1 MSKTNPKFS
10 TLDDILVRLLSFDFY
25 RDLIQDGNDNLKSI
39 QKRIKWHSTLKPL
52 PSQITN
58 VEDYHNSFFS
68 LFMVECLEIL
78 TQSKYNDLTLPVVIE
93 PISCNISGVF
103 GSVTFTLSQPLLDFS
118 SGDLVLLHISKPN
131 HVNLKRDI
139 NNKFVNHTAESSKSL
154 SSDMDTTHPI
164 YEDNLKH
171 CLGYVISIMK
181 NRILVKIL
189 LLPPKFAT
197 PETFDDRDLDRI
209 KSIQTQLSSILS
221 THSQMNNATGKST
234 TEEWHISRLLS
245 LTTIMREFK
254 GLCMLE
260 HMPLKDYLLTK
271 VPENNNSQDPDTCK
285 ELVLDFEIPKKLKKT
300 IEANYNS
307 GQLSALSNSLK
318 NTGISLIQGPPGTGK
333 TTTIMSIISVIL
345 YSTIPTK
352 KKKNV
357 RESQKK
363 HLNKSNFRK
372 KNFWFFDEENGV
384 EDKMTFDELQS
395 DENYDYCSIT
405 EHNIYDCF
413 NTKTKNNE
421 NKIYIGSEKQ
431 SNKRILICAPSNAAI
446 DEIVKRLVSPDGGIF
461 DANGNR
467 YNPTVTRVGPN
478 FNEDLR
484 EFSLQTKINNWDSKN
499 NLSSLRGD
507 RSNTINKPTIIMDI
521 LLNSEV
527 VCSTLSGCGSKELY
541 GLINCFDTLIVDEA
555 TQAVELSTLIPF
567 NLGCKRAILVGDPCQ
582 LSATVCSKVA
592 IQLNYDQS
600 LFKRLQLCGYPVN
613 FLKLQY
619 RMDPLI
625 TRFPSMYFY
634 QNQLVNAKETS
645 SVPEEDWRQF
655 PLLRPT
661 VFFALDSQESMSDTS
676 YVNEME
682 VDLVCQL
689 LDIIVEI
696 FSAIPGIT
704 EEEICK
710 KIAVISPYAAQAE
723 ILKNTISQRIKIL
736 PTFSSVYKALTGSK
750 THQIYVSTV
759 DGFQGMEKEII
770 IFSAVRTNYVGNRKA
785 RNSRIEDLTSPSI
798 LTINS
803 EPHDPRE
810 SAKFSKLTD
819 EYLKNISENTPDL
832 TTNVIDASF
841 IADRRRIN
849 VAITRACS
857 NLFIVGNPRYL
868 LDHKHWSALY
878 NHYAKTGSIF
888 ICKTQNNSLDPKFL
902 RNWSREYLNRS
913 PEQYR
918 KLLKN
923 KYLKDFV
930 TKLVS

>member
-1 MSKTNPKFS
+1 MSNTNPKFS

-25 RDLIQDGNDNLKSI
+25 RDLIQDGNDNLKLI
-39 QKRIKWHSTLKPL
+39 QKRIKWHSPLKPL

-58 VEDYHNSFFS
+58 VEDYHTSFFS

-78 TQSKYNDLTLPVVIE
+78 TQSKYNDLTLPVVVE

-118 SGDLVLLHISKPN
+118 AGDLVFLHISKPN
-131 HVNLKRDI
+131 FVNLKRDI
-139 NNKFVNHTAESSKSL
+139 NSKFINHNGDSTKSVLTEMSL
-154 SSDMDTTHPI
+154 SHPI

-197 PETFDDRDLDRI
+197 PETFDDRDLDRV
-209 KSIQTQLSSILS
+209 KAIQQQLSSILS
-221 THSQMNNATGKST
+221 THKPIGNSTIKNAS
-234 TEEWHISRLLS
+234 EEWHISKLIS

-260 HMPLKDYLLTK
+260 HMPLKEYLLTK
-271 VPENNNSQDPDTCK
+271 VPENKDSQDPDTCK
-285 ELVLDFEIPKKLKKT
+285 ELVLDFEIPKQLKKT
-300 IEANYNS
+300 IESNYNS

-333 TTTIMSIISVIL
+333 TTTIMGIVSVIL
-345 YSTIPTK
+345 YSSLPSN
-352 KKKNV
+352 KKKNIK
-357 RESQKK
+357 ESQKR
-363 HLNKSNFRK
+363 LVTKSNFRK
-372 KNFWFFDEENGV
+372 KNFWFFGDENDV
-384 EDKMTFDELQS
+384 EDKITFDELQS

-405 EHNIYDCF
+405 DHNIFDCF
-413 NTKTKNNE
+413 NKKNSKNNE
-421 NKIYIGSEKQ
+421 NKIHIGSEKQ

-484 EFSLQTKINNWDSKN
+484 EYSLQTKVKNWDSKN
-499 NLSSLRGD
+499 NLSTIRGD
-507 RSNTINKPTIIMDI
+507 RSNTIKKPTIIMDI

-527 VCSTLSGCGSKELY
+527 VCSTLSGCGSKELH
-541 GLINCFDTLIVDEA
+541 GLLNCFDTLIVDEA

-634 QNQLVNAKETS
+634 QNQLINAKETTS
-645 SVPEEDWRQF
+645 APEEDWRQF

-696 FSAIPGIT
+696 FSSIPGIT
-704 EEEICK
+704 EEEISK

-736 PTFSSVYKALTGSK
+736 PTLASQFRALAGAK

-785 RNSRIEDLTSPSI
+785 RNSRIEDLTSRSI

-810 SAKFSKLTD
+810 AKKFSKLTD
-819 EYLKNISENTPDL
+819 EYLRNISENTPDL

-888 ICKTQNNSLDPKFL
+888 ICKTVNNSLDPKFL
-902 RNWSREYLNRS
+902 RNWSREYLSRS
-913 PEQYR
+913 PYK